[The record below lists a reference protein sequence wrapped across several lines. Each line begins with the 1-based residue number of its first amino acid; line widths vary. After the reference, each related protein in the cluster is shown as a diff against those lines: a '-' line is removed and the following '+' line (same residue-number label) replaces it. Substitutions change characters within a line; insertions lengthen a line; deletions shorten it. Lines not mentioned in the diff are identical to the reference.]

1 MYQPKF
7 TITPEINNRIAE
19 IERIREVVNKSR
31 ILPEQEVIL
40 RFRAKVDAIHSSTS
54 IEGNILN
61 KKEVERVLG
70 GEIVKANE
78 RMITEALNYKKAIDW
93 MEKRLISSGKIA
105 IKDILYL
112 HYLIMKDLL
121 LKEKVGF
128 FRKGLVYIVDIIK
141 GKEIVRYVGPE
152 GKRVKKLIEELLIWL
167 NQEGSKLHPI
177 LIAGLLHYEFVSIHP
192 FSDGNGRVTR
202 LLTLFFLWLNKY
214 DFKRVL
220 VPDIYYWQNRLV
232 YYDALNR
239 AKTYD
244 GRKGIDITP
253 WLDFFTKGFLAV
265 AKDLEKEITAVS
277 LSGKDGEIVRLSND
291 DLIMVDFVKQMGK
304 ADLQDIVSIL
314 NGSER
319 TVQRR
324 LKGLVDKKI
333 FKKYGKARSLFYKL
347 AK

>member
-19 IERIREVVNKSR
+19 IERIKEVVSKSR
-31 ILPEQEVIL
+31 ILPEQEVVL
-40 RFRAKVDAIHSSTS
+40 RFRAKVEAIHSSTS

-61 KKEVERVLG
+61 KKEVEKILG
-70 GEIVKANE
+70 GEIIKANE
-78 RMITEALNYKKAIDW
+78 SMITEALNYKKAIDW
-93 MEKRLISSGKIA
+93 MEKRLIKPGKIEV
-105 IKDILYL
+105 KDILQL
-112 HYLIMKDLL
+112 HYLTMKDLL
-121 LKEKVGF
+121 PKEKVGV
-128 FRKGLVYIVDIIK
+128 FRQGPVYIVDVIN
-141 GKEIVRYVGPE
+141 GQDVVRYIGPKGVMVE
-152 GKRVKKLIEELLIWL
+152 RLIKELLIWL
-167 NQEGSKLHPI
+167 NQESGRLHPL

-202 LLTLFFLWLNKY
+202 LLTLFFLWLNRY
-214 DFKRVL
+214 GFKRVL
-220 VPDIYYWQNRLV
+220 IPDIYYWQNRLA

-244 GRKGIDITP
+244 GRGRVDVTP
-253 WLDFFTKGFLAV
+253 WLEFFTKGFLIV

-277 LSGKDGEIVRLSND
+277 LSGKDKETIRLSSD

-304 ADLQDIVSIL
+304 ADLQDMLSII

-324 LKGLVDKKI
+324 LKELVDKKI
-333 FKKYGKARSLFYKL
+333 FKKYGKARSVFYKL

>member
-19 IERIREVVNKSR
+19 IERIKEVVNKSR
-31 ILPEQEVIL
+31 ILPEQEAVL

-61 KKEVERVLG
+61 KREVEKVLG
-70 GEIVKANE
+70 GEMVKANKQ
-78 RMITEALNYKKAIDW
+78 MITEALNYKKAIDW
-93 MEKRLISSGKIA
+93 MERRLIESGKIEV
-105 IKDILYL
+105 KDILQL
-112 HYLIMKDLL
+112 HYLTMKDLL

-128 FRKGLVYIVDIIK
+128 FRKGPVYIVDVIN
-141 GKEIVRYVGPE
+141 GQDVVRYIGPKGE
-152 GKRVKKLIEELLIWL
+152 RVKRLIKELLIWL
-167 NQEGSKLHPI
+167 NKEGSRLHPI

-202 LLTLFFLWLNKY
+202 LLTLFFLWLNRY
-214 DFKRVL
+214 EFKRVL
-220 VPDIYYWQNRLV
+220 VPDIYYWQNRMA

-244 GRKGIDITP
+244 GRERVDVTP
-253 WLDFFTKGFLAV
+253 WLEFFTKGFLVV
-265 AKDLEKEITAVS
+265 AKDLEKEITSVS
-277 LSGKDGEIVRLSND
+277 LSGEDREIVRLSND
-291 DLIMVDFVKQMGK
+291 DLMMVDFVKQMGR
-304 ADLQDIVSIL
+304 ADLQDILSLL

-333 FKKYGKARSLFYKL
+333 FKKCGKGRGVFYKL

>member
-19 IERIREVVNKSR
+19 IERIKEVVNKSR

-61 KKEVERVLG
+61 KGEVEKVLG
-70 GEIVKANE
+70 GEMVKANE
-78 RMITEALNYKKAIDW
+78 RMIIEALNYKKAIDW
-93 MEKRLISSGKIA
+93 MEKKLVDSRKIG
-105 IKDILYL
+105 IKDILQL
-112 HYLIMKDLL
+112 HYLTMKDLL
-121 LKEKVGF
+121 PKEKVGY
-128 FRKGLVYIVDIIK
+128 FRKGPVYIVDVIK
-141 GKEIVRYVGPE
+141 GQDIVKYIGPKGE
-152 GKRVKKLIEELLIWL
+152 KVKRLIEELLTWL
-167 NQEGSKLHPI
+167 NKEEGKLHPI

-202 LLTLFFLWLNKY
+202 LLTLFFLWLNRY
-214 DFKRVL
+214 EFKRVL
-220 VPDIYYWQNRLV
+220 VPDIYYWQNRMA

-239 AKTYD
+239 AKTYA
-244 GRKGIDITP
+244 GRRSVDATL
-253 WLDFFTKGFLAV
+253 WLEFFTKGFLTV

-277 LSGKDGEIVRLSND
+277 LSGKDQEIIRLSND
-291 DLIMVDFVKQMGK
+291 DLIMVDFVKQMGR
-304 ADLQDIVSIL
+304 ADLQDIISIL

-333 FKKYGKARSLFYKL
+333 FKKYGKGRAIFYKL
-347 AK
+347 VK